1 MMQAFEE
8 VVGVSPVIDRKE
20 PKLIQEDFSIHDED
34 DLGPPVTDDIHELLG
49 SLCGHDHRRNAFFSL
64 RNKKQDI
71 RHEKSNG

>member
-20 PKLIQEDFSIHDED
+20 PTKIMTEATNFDSD
-34 DLGPPVTDDIHELLG
+34 DLGPPVTDDMHELLG
-49 SLCGHDHRRNAFFSL
+49 SLCGHDHRRNAFFAI

-71 RHEKSNG
+71 RHEKSNV